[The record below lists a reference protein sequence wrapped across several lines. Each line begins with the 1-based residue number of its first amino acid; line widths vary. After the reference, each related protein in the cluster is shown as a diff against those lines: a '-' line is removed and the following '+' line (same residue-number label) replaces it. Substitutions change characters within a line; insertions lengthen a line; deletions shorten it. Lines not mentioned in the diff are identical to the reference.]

1 MSISVDPTFLSKLG
15 RFGAF
20 DINACFNCGNCTAVC
35 PLSADNDS
43 FPRKMIRYAQ
53 IGDRDRL
60 LACKELWL
68 CYYCGECSDTCPR
81 QAEPG
86 EFMASA
92 RRYAIAS
99 YEPTG
104 ISYLLYTSKLFTAVF
119 MVVLTALFTLL
130 LLMGHGPMLDGAP
143 HLFIIDQTEG
153 FLSFKLIHD
162 MGLVLF
168 AIAGLAAL
176 GGIIRMTL
184 RLTRTMARMRPE
196 EREGE
201 ARSEGLFDRI
211 AAALK
216 NVIAE
221 LAAQKRYRDCEEEP
235 KVPWYRGRW
244 FVHMSIMWGFIGL
257 GLATS
262 LDYLL
267 MIVADKAPGQPDPLW
282 WPTRL
287 LGTLAGL
294 LMMYGTSLA
303 LAERYRKPDKY
314 ASHSLLS
321 DWLFLWLLWL
331 SGLTGFVLEVA
342 LYLPAMSVWG
352 YIVFLIHV
360 VVAMELIVLL
370 PFTKFAHAFYRPLA
384 LLIHELCRPATD
396 ERDPAS
402 LAVRL

>member
-1 MSISVDPTFLSKLG
+1 MSISVDPTFLHKLE

-20 DINACFNCGNCTAVC
+20 DVNACFNCGNCTAVC
-35 PLSADNDS
+35 PLSTGNDS

-60 LACKELWL
+60 LAHKELWL

-104 ISYLLYTSKLFTAVF
+104 ISYMLYTSKLFTTVF
-119 MVVLTALFTLL
+119 MVILSVFFALL
-130 LLMGHGPMLDGAP
+130 LLMGHGPMLEGAP
-143 HLFIIDQTEG
+143 RLFGINETVG
-153 FLSFKLIHD
+153 FLSFDLIHH
-162 MGLVLF
+162 MGLILF
-168 AIAGLAAL
+168 GVAGLAAL
-176 GGIIRMTL
+176 GGIVRMTL
-184 RLTRTMARMRPE
+184 RLSRAVARTKTEKAESDERRAGPLTRIISAV
-196 EREGE
+196 
-201 ARSEGLFDRI
+201 
-211 AAALK
+211 K

-221 LAAQKRYRDCEEEP
+221 LAGQKRYRDCEEEA
-235 KVPWYRGRW
+235 KKPWYRGRW

-257 GLATS
+257 GVATG

-287 LGTLAGL
+287 LGTVAGL
-294 LMMYGTSLA
+294 LMMYGASLA
-303 LAERYRKPDKY
+303 LVERYRRPDKY

-321 DWLFLWLLWL
+321 DWLFLWLLWIA
-331 SGLTGFVLEVA
+331 GLTGFVLEVA
-342 LYLPAMSVWG
+342 LYLPTMSAWG
-352 YIVFLIHV
+352 YIVFLVHV
-360 VVAMELIVLL
+360 VVAMEVIVLL
-370 PFTKFAHAFYRPLA
+370 PFTKFAHSVYRPLA
-384 LLIHELCRPATD
+384 LLIHELS
-396 ERDPAS
+396 RDTGS
-402 LAVRL
+402 

>member
-1 MSISVDPTFLSKLG
+1 MSIAVDPTFLPKLE

-20 DINACFNCGNCTAVC
+20 DVNACFNCGNCTAVC
-35 PLSADNDS
+35 PLSEGHDT

-104 ISYLLYTSKLFTAVF
+104 ISYMLYTSKLFTTAF
-119 MVVLTALFTLL
+119 MVMLSVFFTLL
-130 LLMGHGPMLDGAP
+130 LLSGHGPMLEGAP
-143 HLFIIDQTEG
+143 RLFDMDDMTG
-153 FLSFKLIHD
+153 FLSFDLIHD
-162 MGLVLF
+162 TGLALFGVAGLV
-168 AIAGLAAL
+168 AV
-176 GGIIRMTL
+176 GGIARMAL
-184 RLTRTMARMRPE
+184 RLSRTTAR
-196 EREGE
+196 
-201 ARSEGLFDRI
+201 ARTSEGNTDTETRRPLARI
-211 AAALK
+211 SSAVR
-216 NVIAE
+216 NVVAE
-221 LAAQKRYRDCEEEP
+221 LAAQRRYRDCQEEAT
-235 KVPWYRGRW
+235 VAWYRGRW
-244 FVHMSIMWGFIGL
+244 FIHMSIMWGFVGL
-257 GLATS
+257 GVATA

-267 MIVADKAPGQPDPLW
+267 LIVADKVPGQPDPLW

-287 LGTLAGL
+287 VGTLAGL
-294 LMMYGTSLA
+294 FLMYGTSLA
-303 LAERYRKPDKY
+303 LIERYRKPDKY

-331 SGLTGFVLEVA
+331 AGLTGFVLEGA
-342 LYLPAMSVWG
+342 LYLPNMATWG
-352 YIVFLIHV
+352 YVVFLVHV

-370 PFTKFAHAFYRPLA
+370 PFTKFAHSVYRPIA
-384 LLIHELCRPATD
+384 LLIHELGRNTAG
-396 ERDPAS
+396 
-402 LAVRL
+402 

>member
-1 MSISVDPTFLSKLG
+1 MSTAVDPTFLHKLE

-20 DINACFNCGNCTAVC
+20 DVNACFNCGNCTAVC
-35 PLSADNDS
+35 PLSEGHDT

-104 ISYLLYTSKLFTAVF
+104 ISYMLYTSKLFTTAF
-119 MVVLTALFTLL
+119 MVMLSVFFTLL
-130 LLMGHGPMLDGAP
+130 LLSGHGPMLEGAP
-143 HLFIIDQTEG
+143 RLFDMDDMTG
-153 FLSFKLIHD
+153 FLSFDLIHD
-162 MGLVLF
+162 TGLALFGVAGLV
-168 AIAGLAAL
+168 AV
-176 GGIIRMTL
+176 GGIARMAL
-184 RLTRTMARMRPE
+184 RLSRTTAR
-196 EREGE
+196 
-201 ARSEGLFDRI
+201 ARTSEGNADTETRRPLARI
-211 AAALK
+211 SSAVK
-216 NVIAE
+216 NVVAE
-221 LAAQKRYRDCEEEP
+221 LAAQSRYRDCQEETT
-235 KVPWYRGRW
+235 VPWYRGRW
-244 FVHMSIMWGFIGL
+244 FIHMSIMWGFVGL
-257 GLATS
+257 GVATG

-267 MIVADKAPGQPDPLW
+267 MMVADKVPGQPDPLW

-294 LMMYGTSLA
+294 FLMYGTSLA
-303 LAERYRKPDKY
+303 IIERYRKPDKY

-331 SGLTGFVLEVA
+331 SGLTGFVLEAA
-342 LYLPAMSVWG
+342 LYLPSMSTWG
-352 YIVFLIHV
+352 YIVFLVHV

-370 PFTKFAHAFYRPLA
+370 PFTKFAHSVYRPIA
-384 LLIHELCRPATD
+384 LLIHELRRNTA
-396 ERDPAS
+396 R
-402 LAVRL
+402 